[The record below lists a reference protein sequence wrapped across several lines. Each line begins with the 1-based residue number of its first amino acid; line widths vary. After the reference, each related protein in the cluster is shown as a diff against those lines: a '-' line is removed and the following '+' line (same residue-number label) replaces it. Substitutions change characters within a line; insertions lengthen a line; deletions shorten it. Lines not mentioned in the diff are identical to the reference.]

1 MCFSL
6 LIKKVNSLLFKLCF
20 IFYKKMSIADTNENS
35 GYIFTLSLHLSL
47 CYSQRLQTDTLKQN
61 GHINISSTLNA
72 HTFQEK
78 NILKFKVKTTL

>member
-1 MCFSL
+1 
-6 LIKKVNSLLFKLCF
+6 
-20 IFYKKMSIADTNENS
+20 MSIADTNENS

-78 NILKFKVKTTL
+78 NILKFKVKTTLWWCKPIRLTLLGNWSDF